1 VADLRSDAAE
11 RVADEIGQ
19 AAISVTADVGSA
31 ADVSTVV
38 SETVRRF
45 GAPNILVNN
54 AGTTHRNQ
62 PLLETDEASF
72 DRVFRVNVKSI
83 YHFMHAAV
91 PVMRDA
97 GGGVILNV
105 GSTAGIRPRPGLT
118 WYNASKGAVNLMS
131 RSLAVE
137 LAPWNIRVNALCPVA
152 GEYAGEPSEIY
163 RQRSARPALSPI
175 RRCSGSPLSCLGR
188 SGIHHRGRVS
198 DRRGPNHLSIVRESS
213 LSRGTA
219 STSVKPNGC
228 YRLRYQD
235 PRLSARP
242 IRKRSS
248 SELHAPNSC
257 FAEQSCPPVHI
268 DYCYQALTNLVF

>member
-1 VADLRSDAAE
+1 MRLDGKIAIVTGAGSGFGEAIARRFAAEGARVVVADLRSDAAE

-152 GEYAGEPSEIY
+152 GETPLLE
-163 RQRSARPALSPI
+163 ALLGVPDTPENRAKFIASVP
-175 RRCSGSPLSCLGR
+175 LGR
-188 SGIHHRGRVS
+188 LCRPSDVAAAALYLASDEAEFITGVEFPIDGGRT
-198 DRRGPNHLSIVRESS
+198 I
-213 LSRGTA
+213 
-219 STSVKPNGC
+219 
-228 YRLRYQD
+228 
-235 PRLSARP
+235 
-242 IRKRSS
+242 
-248 SELHAPNSC
+248 
-257 FAEQSCPPVHI
+257 
-268 DYCYQALTNLVF
+268 

>member
-1 VADLRSDAAE
+1 MRLDGTIAIVTGAGSGFGEAIARRFAAEGARVVVADLRSDAAE

-152 GEYAGEPSEIY
+152 GETPLLE
-163 RQRSARPALSPI
+163 ALLGVPDTPENRAKFIASVP
-175 RRCSGSPLSCLGR
+175 LGR
-188 SGIHHRGRVS
+188 LCRPSDVAAAALYLASDEAEFITGVEFPIDGGRT
-198 DRRGPNHLSIVRESS
+198 I
-213 LSRGTA
+213 
-219 STSVKPNGC
+219 
-228 YRLRYQD
+228 
-235 PRLSARP
+235 
-242 IRKRSS
+242 
-248 SELHAPNSC
+248 
-257 FAEQSCPPVHI
+257 
-268 DYCYQALTNLVF
+268 